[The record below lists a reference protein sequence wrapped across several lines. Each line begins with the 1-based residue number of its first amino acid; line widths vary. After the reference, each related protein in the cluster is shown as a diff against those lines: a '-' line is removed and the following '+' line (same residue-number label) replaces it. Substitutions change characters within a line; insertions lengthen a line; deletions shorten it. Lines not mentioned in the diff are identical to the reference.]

1 MDTFY
6 DKVKAAELI
15 ENLAK
20 ERQSQNPDACYL
32 SEVNLNKEW
41 QKQFDFIQRLSPAEW
56 RLVFKS
62 SNETVSETVLVL
74 HGAVC
79 RLDLPPVKAR
89 VSPKRAMYLRQG
101 ISITGYGSLT
111 FGRAIEAVSSIYT
124 LFSRD
129 IGERNM
135 ANVECIGMHQ
145 GFQSLSSSNCYLT
158 RRDQAD
164 DLAEVLIPPAMD
176 PHRHLEEAAGEKY
189 VYTDDNEIFCYERKI
204 MDSGERE
211 FVDIS
216 PSKIQIG
223 DIVEVHMTFMAV
235 PVKDGKKKVIS
246 TLRSITLLD
255 GNLTEMVIAAKTNL
269 RLQATTA
276 PRKRGVHDGE
286 MMIDTRCKFSCMK
299 IHEGEEMDSTSL
311 KV

>member
-1 MDTFY
+1 
-6 DKVKAAELI
+6 
-15 ENLAK
+15 
-20 ERQSQNPDACYL
+20 
-32 SEVNLNKEW
+32 
-41 QKQFDFIQRLSPAEW
+41 
-56 RLVFKS
+56 
-62 SNETVSETVLVL
+62 
-74 HGAVC
+74 
-79 RLDLPPVKAR
+79 
-89 VSPKRAMYLRQG
+89 MYLWQG

-111 FGRAIEAVSSIYT
+111 FGHAIEAVSSIYT
-124 LFSRD
+124 LFSHD

-135 ANVECIGMHQ
+135 ANIKCVGIHQ
-145 GFQSLSSSNCYLT
+145 GFQSLSSSNRYLT

-164 DLAEVLIPPAMD
+164 DLAEVLIPPVMD
-176 PHRHLEEAAGEKY
+176 PHWHLEEVAGEKY

-211 FVDIS
+211 WVFWSASKPIMITDHYRFVDIS

-223 DIVEVHMTFMAV
+223 DIVEVHMMFMAV

-255 GNLTEMVIAAKTNL
+255 SNLTEVRFYISDVRWSLIVILKMAIAAKTNL

-276 PRKRGVHDGE
+276 PRKRGVHDSE
-286 MMIDTRCKFSCMK
+286 MMNDTRCKFSRMK
-299 IHEGEEMDSTSL
+299 IHEGEEMDSTTL